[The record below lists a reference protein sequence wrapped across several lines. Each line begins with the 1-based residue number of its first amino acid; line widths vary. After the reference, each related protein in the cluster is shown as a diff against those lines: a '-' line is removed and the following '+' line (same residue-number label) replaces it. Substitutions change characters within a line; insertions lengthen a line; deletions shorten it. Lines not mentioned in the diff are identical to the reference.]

1 MGSENPPSGAICGRE
16 RCYGAAVLRWG
27 LAACAVLA
35 LLAVPAGT
43 SAPAPARPPA
53 ILITGHGWGHGVGMS
68 QWGAYGYALH
78 GWSAPKI
85 LAHYF
90 PGTTL
95 GNDTPT
101 TVHVLLVDGAP
112 SVSVG
117 SAARW
122 RLLDAAGTRIRLRA
136 GDIEL
141 QPSLKL
147 KDSRLVWP
155 LTLQAGAAPLELDGK
170 PYRGVLEVIAD
181 GAGIDVVNTV
191 SLEQYLPGV
200 VGEEVPAAWPAA
212 ALEAQAIAARSY
224 ALHQIEKAPAST
236 TFDLYPDGRDQVY
249 GGIDA
254 ESPAV
259 RQAVAATARRIVLYD
274 GSVALTYFS
283 SSSGGMTADAADVI
297 GFDVPYLVSVPDP
310 WDSYSPNHEWGPIKL
325 SARAAGKALGLPAP
339 VLDLELQAAPD
350 GRVVSVTATTAK
362 GQVTLTGAQVRDDLK
377 LRSSWF
383 QVALLAPGHTIRA
396 APGEVPLQ
404 ADGMPVPHAA

>member
-1 MGSENPPSGAICGRE
+1 
-16 RCYGAAVLRWG
+16 
-27 LAACAVLA
+27 
-35 LLAVPAGT
+35 
-43 SAPAPARPPA
+43 
-53 ILITGHGWGHGVGMS
+53 
-68 QWGAYGYALH
+68 
-78 GWSAPKI
+78 
-85 LAHYF
+85 
-90 PGTTL
+90 
-95 GNDTPT
+95 
-101 TVHVLLVDGAP
+101 
-112 SVSVG
+112 
-117 SAARW
+117 
-122 RLLDAAGTRIRLRA
+122 
-136 GDIEL
+136 
-141 QPSLKL
+141 
-147 KDSRLVWP
+147 
-155 LTLQAGAAPLELDGK
+155 
-170 PYRGVLEVIAD
+170 VLEVIAD

-297 GFDVPYLVSVPDP
+297 GFAVPYLVSVPDP
-310 WDSYSPNHEWGPIKL
+310 WDTYSPNHEWGPIKL

-383 QVALLAPGHTIRA
+383 QVALLTPGHTVRA